1 MKCNEPGR
9 FLCHHVLVTVQC
21 WKYIYHAE
29 KCYIVFEYVVELV
42 FVGKDLGIL
51 LVWIWRA
58 HKTWTV
64 FFYYLNF
71 SFVHTLPIYWSQ
83 RLDISIL
90 QVMCSAILVYSQAQP
105 AATLRPIN
113 WLPCV
118 HLFVIVGHSFSIPVL
133 EWLYLFS
140 HPLQILYKSSPEQ
153 ECKFSFKLC
162 P

>member
-1 MKCNEPGR
+1 MKCNESGR
-9 FLCHHVLVTVQC
+9 FLCHHVTVQC

-58 HKTWTV
+58 QKTWTV

-83 RLDISIL
+83 WLDISIL

-140 HPLQILYKSSPEQ
+140 HPLQILYKFIISRTRVQ
-153 ECKFSFKLC
+153 IFI
-162 P
+162 